1 MTRPTSPYGDST
13 PDAAAATPGPWE
25 VSINPKWTPHD
36 EWAISREIT
45 IRPVGEHPHG
55 LWVADCGLSVDP
67 EHMAN
72 ARLIAAAPE
81 TAAERDRLV
90 EGLVEIEASSSCY
103 CARDVDGQ
111 RLGCK
116 CPICVAR
123 ATLSNARKPKS
134 PEGVGG

>member
-1 MTRPTSPYGDST
+1 MSYPTSHYGHST
-13 PDAAAATPGPWE
+13 PADRDHFASELRQIDAVLARRPALE
-25 VSINPKWTPHD
+25 DKW
-36 EWAISREIT
+36 SRIDK
-45 IRPVGEHPHG
+45 IGHA
-55 LWVADCGLSVDP
+55 VA
-67 EHMAN
+67 
-72 ARLIAAAPE
+72 
-81 TAAERDRLV
+81 TAAERDRLVEVNEGLV

-134 PEGVGG
+134 P